1 MTLIMAHHQQ
11 RDTFSGLFWGLGAYA
26 FWGLTPLYFRALRTV
41 APLEVLAHRILWSAV
56 LLAGVL
62 SALGRWPDLARCLRS
77 RRLTVLLVTSS
88 LLLAVNWLVYIYAIA
103 SGHVLQASLG
113 YFVNPLFTVLLGTLV
128 LRERLRWGQW
138 AALALATAGLLH
150 LVVALAEPPWI
161 ALALAGSFSLYG
173 LTRKLAAV
181 DPLIGL
187 SAETL
192 AVLPG
197 AAVFLGGTML
207 AGTAS
212 FGQGFGGQVDGL
224 LLLSGAVTAVPL
236 LLFGLAVRRLRLAT
250 LGFLQYLTPSIQFLL
265 ALAVFG
271 EAFAPAQQV
280 SFGCIWAALLL
291 FSVEAIVAQRR
302 QAPPQPAP
310 QRLPQGPPSADRPLT
325 PLTRSMS

>member
-1 MTLIMAHHQQ
+1 M
-11 RDTFSGLFWGLGAYA
+11 
-26 FWGLTPLYFRALRTV
+26 
-41 APLEVLAHRILWSAV
+41 APLEVLAHRTLWSAV
-56 LLAGVL
+56 LLVGVL

-77 RRLTVLLVTSS
+77 RRLTVLFVTSS
-88 LLLAVNWLVYIYAIA
+88 LLLGVNWLAYIYAIA

-138 AALALATAGLLH
+138 AALALATAGLLYM
-150 LVVALAEPPWI
+150 VVALAELPWV

-187 SAETL
+187 SAESL

-280 SFGCIWAALLL
+280 SFGCIWAGLLL

-302 QAPPQPAP
+302 QAPQPAP
-310 QRLPQGPPSADRPLT
+310 QRLPQRPPSANRPLT
-325 PLTRSMS
+325 PLTRSKS

>member
-1 MTLIMAHHQQ
+1 
-11 RDTFSGLFWGLGAYA
+11 
-26 FWGLTPLYFRALRTV
+26 
-41 APLEVLAHRILWSAV
+41 
-56 LLAGVL
+56 
-62 SALGRWPDLARCLRS
+62 
-77 RRLTVLLVTSS
+77 
-88 LLLAVNWLVYIYAIA
+88 
-103 SGHVLQASLG
+103 
-113 YFVNPLFTVLLGTLV
+113 
-128 LRERLRWGQW
+128 
-138 AALALATAGLLH
+138 
-150 LVVALAEPPWI
+150 
-161 ALALAGSFSLYG
+161 LYG

-187 SAETL
+187 SAEML

-197 AAVFLGGTML
+197 AAVLLGGAML

-236 LLFGLAVRRLRLAT
+236 LLFGLAVRRLRLVT

-302 QAPPQPAP
+302 QAPQPAP
-310 QRLPQGPPSADRPLT
+310 QRLPQGPPLADRPRT
-325 PLTRSMS
+325 PRTRSMS

>member
-1 MTLIMAHHQQ
+1 MIFPMTHRQQ
-11 RDTFSGLFWGLGAYA
+11 HDTLSGLFWGLGAYA

-41 APLEVLAHRILWSAV
+41 APLEVLAHRTIWSAV
-56 LLAGVL
+56 LLATVL

-88 LLLAVNWLVYIYAIA
+88 LLLTVNWLVYIYAIA

-138 AALALATAGLLH
+138 AALALATAGLLY
-150 LVVALAEPPWI
+150 LVVALAELPWI

-236 LLFGLAVRRLRLAT
+236 LLFGLAVRRLRLVT

-291 FSVEAIVAQRR
+291 FSVEAIVSQRR
-302 QAPPQPAP
+302 QAPQPAP
-310 QRLPQGPPSADRPLT
+310 QRLPQGPPSANRPLT

>member
-1 MTLIMAHHQQ
+1 MIFPMTHRQQ
-11 RDTFSGLFWGLGAYA
+11 RDTLSGLFWGLGAYA

-41 APLEVLAHRILWSAV
+41 APLEVLAHRALWSAV
-56 LLAGVL
+56 LLVGVL

-77 RRLTVLLVTSS
+77 RRLTVLLMTSS
-88 LLLAVNWLVYIYAIA
+88 LLLAVNWLVSIYAIA

-113 YFVNPLFTVLLGTLV
+113 YFVNPLFTVLLGALV

-138 AALALATAGLLH
+138 AALALATAGLLY
-150 LVVALAEPPWI
+150 LVVALAELPWI

-236 LLFGLAVRRLRLAT
+236 LLFGLAVRRLRLVT
-250 LGFLQYLTPSIQFLL
+250 LGLLQYLTPSIQFLL

-302 QAPPQPAP
+302 QAPQPAP
-310 QRLPQGPPSADRPLT
+310 QRLPQRPPSADRPRT
-325 PLTRSMS
+325 PRTRSAS